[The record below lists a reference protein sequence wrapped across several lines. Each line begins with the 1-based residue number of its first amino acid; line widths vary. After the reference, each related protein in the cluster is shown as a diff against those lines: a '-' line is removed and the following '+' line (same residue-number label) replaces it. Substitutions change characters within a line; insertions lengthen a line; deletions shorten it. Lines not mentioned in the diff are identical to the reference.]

1 VVDLRLAFIERL
13 PEYPRMTKPLI
24 DVVQIGKRGE
34 VVLPRRVRQGLN
46 LQEGDELVVTV
57 EERRLVLERRARSLG
72 TYLDALSSNGSRE
85 D

>member
-1 VVDLRLAFIERL
+1 MVK
-13 PEYPRMTKPLI
+13 PRI

-46 LQEGDELVVTV
+46 LKEGDELVVTV

-72 TYLDALSSNGSRE
+72 TYLDALGSGGSR
-85 D
+85 DD